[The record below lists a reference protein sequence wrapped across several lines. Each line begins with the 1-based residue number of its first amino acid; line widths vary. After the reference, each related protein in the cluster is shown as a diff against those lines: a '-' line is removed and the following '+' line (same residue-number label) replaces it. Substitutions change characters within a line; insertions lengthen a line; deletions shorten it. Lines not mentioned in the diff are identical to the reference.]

1 MPLRKMLDDG
11 EVTWPKPL
19 PPGPGATIGERFE
32 YSLAEGVR
40 SFLELF
46 DEPLAEVGAWVLR
59 LVIKVLEKSTA
70 GVVTPLIDSI
80 LQTPNLPEE
89 VTEFLEGM
97 KTPQEEGEIAGL
109 MGFAGQI
116 GMSAASSLLAPLM
129 RLLNYAMDKRL
140 LTARTDPSIAF
151 PMIWRNNLVSD
162 YYEESLKELGWDE
175 EKQAHWREIIRPR
188 VSTGEMGVWY
198 LRDKDRDGDF
208 SDELLRRG
216 YPQEEIDKIKE
227 LLNVIPPV
235 QDIIRMA
242 VREAWREDFAKA
254 WGTDQDYMPVVGEW
268 AEKVGLSEEWVQKYW
283 RAHWELPSV
292 MMGFEMLHRGVIDQ
306 TQLEELMRALDIM
319 PGWRDKLIDIS
330 YNVFTRVDTRR
341 MHKMGIL
348 DEAGVK
354 TSYMEQG
361 YDDDKAGKMTEFT
374 IAINTEEEREA
385 TKTDIL
391 TAQEEEVI
399 SRDES
404 KEYLMMLGY
413 QELWAETYVVK
424 VEHKI
429 EEKHRKEE
437 EARKNEELVKEREA
451 TKADILSSY
460 KDKLISRDET
470 EEYLAAILYP
480 ASVIEL
486 LLARVD
492 YELTQKMIR
501 EEIATTRV
509 LYVNEDIDVSGV
521 HVRLGKYAL
530 PASQVEELITLWNFE
545 RERKTERPSISQCL
559 AFYYN
564 GTYLED
570 KLRTQLAKNKLSAEY
585 IQDYVT
591 DANYLIL
598 KREQAELERQQKEQE
613 WIDTSAFRTDR
624 MVEIAAIN
632 VAIQEWKVVIA
643 DLKTVMLRVVP
654 PGTKIQMTT
663 QIRVREERIA
673 ELQVSIAERKEEI
686 TQAIE
691 LVPTL
696 EDPEEIKT
704 LRATILS
711 LKTDIAGVEVEI
723 AILREEVAGI
733 RTELSTVVEPD
744 EKLAY
749 TEQIAIAQGE
759 IARLQLEK
767 AQVPVAPP
775 GEGGTI

>member
-1 MPLRKMLDDG
+1 MRLGIKKALDD
-11 EVTWPKPL
+11 EKVEWPKPS
-19 PPGPGATIGERFE
+19 PPGPGATIGERVE

-59 LVIKVLEKSTA
+59 LIIKVLEKSTA
-70 GVVTPLIDSI
+70 GVVTPLVDSI

-89 VTEFLEGM
+89 FREFLEGM
-97 KTPQEEGEIAGL
+97 KTPQAEGEVGAL

-116 GMSAASSLLAPLM
+116 GMSAASGLLAPLM

-140 LTARTDPSIAF
+140 LTARTDPSVAF
-151 PMIWRNNLVSD
+151 PMIWRNNLISD

-188 VSTGEMGVWY
+188 VSTGEMSAWY
-198 LRDKDRDGDF
+198 LRDKARDEEF

-216 YPQEEIDKIKE
+216 YPQEEIDKVKE
-227 LLNVIPPV
+227 LLTMIPPV

-242 VREAWREDFAKA
+242 VREAWREDFAEA

-268 AEKVGLSEEWVQKYW
+268 AEKVGLSEDWVQKYW

-292 MMGFEMLHRGVIDQ
+292 MMGYEMLHRGVITQDQ
-306 TQLEELMRALDIM
+306 LKELMRALDIM

-361 YDDDKAGKMTEFT
+361 YDDTKAGQMTEFT
-374 IAINTEEEREA
+374 IALNSEEEREA

-391 TAQEEEVI
+391 TAQTEGVL

-404 KEYLMMLGY
+404 KEFLMMIGY

-424 VEHKI
+424 VEHAI
-429 EEKHRKEE
+429 EEKKRKEE
-437 EARKNEELVKEREA
+437 EAGKNEELVKEREL
-451 TKADILSSY
+451 TKADILSAY
-460 KDKLISRDET
+460 EDKVISRDDAAG
-470 EEYLAAILYP
+470 YLAAILYP

-486 LLARVD
+486 LLTKVD
-492 YELTQKMIR
+492 YKLTQKMIR

-530 PASQVEELITLWNFE
+530 PASQIEELITLWNFE
-545 RERKTERPSISQCL
+545 RERKTERPSISQSL

-564 GTYLED
+564 GTYDEPR
-570 KLRTQLAKNKLSAEY
+570 LRTQLAKNKLSAEY
-585 IQDYVT
+585 IQDFVT

-613 WIDTSAFRTDR
+613 RIDTSAFRTDR
-624 MVEIAAIN
+624 MVQIAALN

-696 EDPEEIKT
+696 EDPEEIKA

-711 LKTDIAGVEVEI
+711 IKTDIAGVEVEI
-723 AILREEVAGI
+723 AVLREEVASI
-733 RTELSTVVEPD
+733 RTELSSVVEPD

-749 TEQIAIAQGE
+749 TEQIAIATGE

-767 AQVPVAPP
+767 AQVPVVPQA
-775 GEGGTI
+775 

>member
-1 MPLRKMLDDG
+1 MSPIRKALDDG
-11 EVTWPKPL
+11 EDISWPKP
-19 PPGPGATIGERFE
+19 PVPGPGATIGERIE
-32 YSLAEGVR
+32 YTLAEGVR
-40 SFLELF
+40 RFLELF
-46 DEPLAEVGAWVLR
+46 DEPLAEVFAWTFRLILKVIERTIGPYTDPIIDYALTKMEPDDPLR
-59 LVIKVLEKSTA
+59 LTLTRLKEAKGEAAAGLLTSLGGGTA
-70 GVVTPLIDSI
+70 AAGLLSI
-80 LQTPNLPEE
+80 LEPFFERARQSSYQAFPYKTFDLATWVAAFWREEITRPELD
-89 VTEFLEGM
+89 V
-97 KTPQEEGEIAGL
+97 QIARL
-109 MGFAGQI
+109 GFRTDWLDK
-116 GMSAASSLLAPLM
+116 LLATVHP
-129 RLLNYAMDKRL
+129 R
-140 LTARTDPSIAF
+140 IA
-151 PMIWRNNLVSD
+151 PDDLS
-162 YYEESLKELGWDE
+162 
-175 EKQAHWREIIRPR
+175 A
-188 VSTGEMGVWY
+188 WY
-198 LRDKDRDGDF
+198 LRDRGRE
-208 SDELLRRG
+208 SAWSGELVKRG
-216 YPQEEIDKIKE
+216 YSREEVDKIKE
-227 LLNVIPPV
+227 LLEMIPPV

-242 VREAWREDFAKA
+242 VREAWRDDFAA
-254 WGTDQDYMPVVGEW
+254 SWGTDQDYMPLVGEW
-268 AEKVGLSEEWVQKYW
+268 AEKVGLSSDWVKRYW

-292 MMGFEMLHRGVIDQ
+292 MMGYEMLHRGVINQ

-319 PGWRDKLIDIS
+319 PGWRDKLIAIS

-341 MHKMGIL
+341 MHKMGII

-404 KEYLMMLGY
+404 KEYLIMLGY

-437 EARKNEELVKEREA
+437 EGDKDEELVKEREA

-470 EEYLAAILYP
+470 ESYLAAILYP

-570 KLRTQLAKNKLSAEY
+570 KLRAQLAKNKLSAEY

-613 WIDTSAFRTDR
+613 RIDTSAFRTDR

-632 VAIQEWKVVIA
+632 VTIQEWKVVIA

-654 PGTKIQMTT
+654 PGTKIQMIT

-686 TQAIE
+686 TRAIE

-711 LKTDIAGVEVEI
+711 IKTEIAGVEVEI
-723 AILREEVAGI
+723 ATLREEVASI
-733 RTELSTVVEPD
+733 RTELSSVVEPD

-767 AQVPVAPP
+767 AQVPIVPQ
-775 GEGGTI
+775 GS

>member
-59 LVIKVLEKSTA
+59 LIIKVLEKSTA

-89 VTEFLEGM
+89 VQDFLQGM
-97 KTPQEEGEIAGL
+97 KSPQEEGEVGAL

-116 GMSAASSLLAPLM
+116 GMSAASGLLAPLM

-140 LTARTDPSIAF
+140 LTARTDPSVAF
-151 PMIWRNNLVSD
+151 PMIWRNNLIAD

-188 VSTGEMGVWY
+188 VSTGEMGAWY
-198 LRDKDRDGDF
+198 LRDKEREEEF

-216 YPQEEIDKIKE
+216 YPQEEIDKVKE
-227 LLNVIPPV
+227 LLTMIPPV

-242 VREAWREDFAKA
+242 VREAWREDFAEA

-268 AEKVGLSEEWVQKYW
+268 AEKVGLSEDWIQKYW

-292 MMGFEMLHRGVIDQ
+292 MMGYEMLHRGVITQDQ
-306 TQLEELMRALDIM
+306 LKELMRALDIM

-361 YDDDKAGKMTEFT
+361 YDDTKAGQMTEFT
-374 IAINTEEEREA
+374 IALNSEEEREA

-391 TAQEEEVI
+391 TAQTEGVL

-404 KEYLMMLGY
+404 KEFLMMIGY

-424 VEHKI
+424 VEHAI
-429 EEKHRKEE
+429 EEKARKKEE
-437 EARKNEELVKEREA
+437 AEKDEELVKEREL
-451 TKADILSSY
+451 TKVDILSSY
-460 KDKLISRDET
+460 EDKVISRDDASG
-470 EEYLAAILYP
+470 YLAAILYP

-486 LLARVD
+486 LLTKVD
-492 YELTQKMIR
+492 YKLTQKMIR
-501 EEIATTRV
+501 EEIETTRV

-559 AFYYN
+559 AFYYD
-564 GTYLED
+564 GIYTED
-570 KLRTQLAKNKLSAEY
+570 KLRAQLLKHKLSPEY
-585 IQDYVT
+585 IQDYVA

-598 KREQAELERQQKEQE
+598 KRAQAELERQQKEQE
-613 WIDTSAFRTDR
+613 RIDTSAFRTDR
-624 MVEIAAIN
+624 MVQIDR
-632 VAIQEWKVVIA
+632 KSVV
-643 DLKTVMLRVVP
+643 
-654 PGTKIQMTT
+654 
-663 QIRVREERIA
+663 
-673 ELQVSIAERKEEI
+673 
-686 TQAIE
+686 
-691 LVPTL
+691 
-696 EDPEEIKT
+696 
-704 LRATILS
+704 
-711 LKTDIAGVEVEI
+711 
-723 AILREEVAGI
+723 
-733 RTELSTVVEPD
+733 
-744 EKLAY
+744 
-749 TEQIAIAQGE
+749 
-759 IARLQLEK
+759 
-767 AQVPVAPP
+767 
-775 GEGGTI
+775 